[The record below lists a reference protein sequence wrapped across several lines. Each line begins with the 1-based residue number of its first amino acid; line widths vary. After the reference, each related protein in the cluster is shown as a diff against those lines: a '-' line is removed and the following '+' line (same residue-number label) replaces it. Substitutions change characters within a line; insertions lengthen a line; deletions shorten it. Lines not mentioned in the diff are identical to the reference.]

1 MVNTSRQRDLDQNN
15 YTSTAQQLGSHYT
28 RRNFINKKSLMT
40 PMLRVNTPIGRG
52 IYIDIETVI
61 DTQFIVNSRALQV
74 RT

>member
-1 MVNTSRQRDLDQNN
+1 
-15 YTSTAQQLGSHYT
+15 
-28 RRNFINKKSLMT
+28 
-40 PMLRVNTPIGRG
+40 MLRVNTPIGRG